1 MIFIVAEKRSVAQAI
16 AKILGGNYHVKK
28 IYGVS
33 TYWFNYGGKEAVSIG
48 LAGHIMDFDFSP
60 RENVWSWIPPEEL
73 FNTAPLLVIREEAAP
88 YVRALRS
95 LAYNAE
101 EAYLALDAD
110 VEGEAIAYEVAL
122 MIRMVNKKARVHR
135 VRFNAVTTKD
145 VKTAFQRPER
155 LDLRLVEKVFTR
167 MQIDLTLGAVF
178 TRFLTLAVRNSLKRG
193 QFLSYGPCQTPVL
206 GIVVSRELERANF
219 VPEKY
224 YVIKAV
230 AEIGGHR
237 IELSSDVR
245 FKSRK
250 EAEQVAATIRRGVV
264 KVATYKPHHVSPP
277 DPLDT
282 VELERRASRWLGI
295 NAKKTLD
302 VAEELYRAGLIS
314 YPRTET
320 TIYPP
325 NLDLR
330 EVLKELTNGEHGP
343 YAKRLLAAGFRPT
356 KGDSDDGAHPP
367 IYPTRGATREE
378 VYKTLGKLATY
389 AWPIYDFVVRHFLAT
404 LSPPAVVERQKIV
417 VDFGRIQLEAEG
429 LRILDEGYWQIY
441 PWERQREKPL
451 PVVKVGDLAH
461 VVKVEVVER
470 ETEPPPQMTES
481 ELLALMRKYG
491 IGTDATMQ
499 DHIYTNVKRGYMK
512 LQKGKCIPTPLGT
525 TLATA
530 LFQFAPEL
538 IEPTVRARIEKALNS
553 IVKNGTPPGRL
564 ISDIKTEFSK
574 YYDVLKS
581 RRGEIRLALEK
592 ALSNKPT
599 TTSGSS

>member
-1 MIFIVAEKRSVAQAI
+1 MILVVAEKRSVAQAI
-16 AKILGGNYHVKK
+16 ARILGGSYRVER

-33 TYWFNYGGKEAVSIG
+33 TYRFKYGGRDAVSIG

-73 FNTAPLLVIREEAAP
+73 FKKSPVLVVRDEAAP

-95 LAYNAE
+95 LAYKAE

-122 MIRMVNKKARVHR
+122 VIRMVNKKARVYR

-178 TRFLTLAVRNSLKRG
+178 TRFLTLTVKKSLERG

-230 AEIGGHR
+230 VEINGHR
-237 IELSSDVR
+237 VEMSSDVR
-245 FKSRK
+245 YKSRK
-250 EAEQVAATIRRGVV
+250 DAEQIAATIRRGVV

-325 NLDLR
+325 SLDLG
-330 EVLKELTNGEHGP
+330 EVLKELTNGEHGA
-343 YAKRLLAAGFRPT
+343 YAKRLLATGFRPT
-356 KGDSDDGAHPP
+356 RGDSDDGAHPP

-378 VYKTLGKLATY
+378 VYKMFGKLAAY

-404 LSPPAVVERQKIV
+404 LSPPAAVERQRIV
-417 VDFGRIQLEAEG
+417 VDFGKIQLEAEG

-451 PVVKVGDLAH
+451 PVVRVGDEAQ

-481 ELLALMRKYG
+481 ELLALMKKYG

-499 DHIYTNVKRGYMK
+499 DHIHTNIKRGYMK
-512 LQKGKCIPTPLGT
+512 LQKGKCVPTPLGM

-553 IVKNGTPPGRL
+553 IVKDGTPPSKL
-564 ISDIKTEFSK
+564 IHDIKAEFSK
-574 YYDVLKS
+574 YYETLRS
-581 RRGEIRLALEK
+581 RQGEIRLALEK
-592 ALSNKPT
+592 ALNNKPT
-599 TTSGSS
+599 TASGSS